1 MQCQSAL
8 RLVATLCGNSADA
21 VDVAAAKDR
30 AQAAAV
36 SGWVECAVE
45 GGQCDV
51 PSKRNLRYGANGT
64 YAYKTVIGTIACNNS
79 VWGDPLCGVFKACA
93 YAANTAAAPPPVTLT
108 QISYQ
113 SSAKNF
119 ANPERGLPMV
129 YYVSWPAQATW
140 GFCSGRCAFR
150 PSTTAIP
157 TMLPTSSAGS
167 AKAASTRSPR
177 SSANAS
183 SWSMRHCKAA
193 SRCATSAGSVAVRHS
208 PGQPGRVGSRQRLQP
223 AGAHAASAVGL
234 KPYCS
239 RADATITLDITPYTD
254 THACLVRG
262 VKASPRPCSSVLSNA
277 APTVS

>member
-21 VDVAAAKDR
+21 VDVAAA
-30 AQAAAV
+30 
-36 SGWVECAVE
+36 
-45 GGQCDV
+45 
-51 PSKRNLRYGANGT
+51 
-64 YAYKTVIGTIACNNS
+64 
-79 VWGDPLCGVFKACA
+79 
-93 YAANTAAAPPPVTLT
+93 PPPVALT

-119 ANPERGLPMV
+119 ANLERGLPLV

-193 SRCATSAGSVAVRHS
+193 SRCATSAGSVAVQPRRVRHS
-208 PGQPGRVGSRQRLQP
+208 PGQPGRLGSRQWLQP